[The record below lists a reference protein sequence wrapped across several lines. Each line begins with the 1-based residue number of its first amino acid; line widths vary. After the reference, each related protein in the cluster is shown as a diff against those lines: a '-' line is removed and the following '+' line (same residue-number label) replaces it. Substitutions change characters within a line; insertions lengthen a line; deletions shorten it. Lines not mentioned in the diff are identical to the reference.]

1 VHSSPVFL
9 VGFECGRGIVA
20 ERRAWIAYVGPVDFP
35 EGGAAARRI
44 LGNAKALVAAGY
56 EVVIVSGQRPGAE
69 GEMFD
74 VAPGIRCVSA
84 NERDAEHMPKV
95 LRYTRYSVMGARSR
109 RWLDAQTDLPAAV
122 ILYSGYSPYLL
133 QFKGWA
139 RRRGVALLFD
149 AVEWYAASSLFSFM
163 LSPYLW
169 NTEFAM
175 RVLIP
180 QLDGVVAISRALENY
195 YCARGLPV
203 SRVPPLFDPAEITR
217 SSHEPVVNG
226 PLRLVYSGSPGQKD
240 LLDTVIEAV
249 IQRDGGKG
257 IVQLDIAG
265 LSEAELRSRPP
276 LRKRGR
282 VIPDCLIA
290 HGRVSHARSMEI
302 VGQADFTVFLRNVNR
317 VSRNGFPT
325 KFVESLALGTP
336 VITNITSDLAEHLRD
351 GHTGLICPG
360 PTLVDLDATLGRAL
374 ALSFDSRLALRCC
387 ARAEAERAFSY
398 IEHAATFGVL
408 IEELCRK
415 V

>member
-1 VHSSPVFL
+1 MP
-9 VGFECGRGIVA
+9 EKRP
-20 ERRAWIAYVGPVDFP
+20 WIAYVGPVDFP

-44 LGNAKALVAAGY
+44 LGNAKTLVAAGY

-74 VAPGIRCVSA
+74 VAPGIRCFSA
-84 NERDAEHMPKV
+84 NERDAEHLPKV

-133 QFKGWA
+133 QFTGWA

-149 AVEWYAASSLFSFM
+149 AVEWYAAPSLFGFM

-180 QLDGVVAISRALENY
+180 QLDGVVAISRALESY

-203 SRVPPLFDPAEITR
+203 SRVPPLFDPAELTR
-217 SSHEPVVNG
+217 SSYEPVANG

-240 LLDTVIEAV
+240 LIDTVIEVV
-249 IQRDGGKG
+249 IQRDAGAGRLR
-257 IVQLDIAG
+257 LDIAG

-276 LRKRGR
+276 LRKRGGI
-282 VIPDCLIA
+282 IPSCLVA
-290 HGRVSHARSMEI
+290 HGWVSHDRSIEL
-302 VGQADFTVFLRNVNR
+302 VGQADFTVFLRYANR
-317 VSRNGFPT
+317 VSTNGFPT

-336 VITNITSDLAEHLRD
+336 VIANITSDLAEHLRE
-351 GHTGLICPG
+351 GETGLICP
-360 PTLVDLDATLGRAL
+360 DATIASFELALDRAL
-374 ALSFDSRLALRCC
+374 ALDVTARQALRSA

-398 IEHAATFGVL
+398 GAHVEAIGFL
-408 IEELCRK
+408 IDKISQKLGENRDVK
-415 V
+415 